1 MKSLTILAVISLINA
16 ATCKWLEFD
25 DVGYSS
31 NHQLDL
37 SGGVNTDQ
45 YTYTAPSAVAVVKSS
60 AQRWQNSNYY
70 YLSNLF
76 DTSLYYRTHD
86 NTHHH
91 SYWLGSCSSNNVE
104 TIKIK
109 FREPQDLSHIIV
121 SARTLLS
128 DRYSWY
134 AIDAYHDATD
144 FDNNQVTEAVHITQM
159 INTNTDY
166 FGQVHVHSIKSKY
179 ELLVFYI
186 TKPSTYCALNEIK
199 IFARDPT
206 YAPTGC
212 PTNLPTKTPTK
223 YPSSKPTQIPTN
235 TPTGYP
241 TLIPTDLPTKMP
253 TKHPSP
259 DPTQIPTDTPTKNP
273 STLPSKTPTK
283 YPSPNP
289 TQIPTDIP
297 TMIPSFKP
305 SEIPT
310 NSPTQIQTTIPN
322 KQPSS
327 NPTQIPTI
335 APTGQPTLLPTNSP
349 TTVLTTVNSN
359 QSPNPTKRTIETTTE
374 YVSDIPT
381 TKSTAEPTISSTFTD
396 KDAPGSF
403 EWVKKNVMAIVI
415 GVIALLFMIICIL
428 VIIVC
433 GLMKLFKT
441 SNVNNKLE
449 MVRTERSRLRT
460 SHVEGFNGATA
471 LTG

>member
-1 MKSLTILAVISLINA
+1 MKL
-16 ATCKWLEFD
+16 
-25 DVGYSS
+25 
-31 NHQLDL
+31 
-37 SGGVNTDQ
+37 
-45 YTYTAPSAVAVVKSS
+45 
-60 AQRWQNSNYY
+60 
-70 YLSNLF
+70 
-76 DTSLYYRTHD
+76 
-86 NTHHH
+86 
-91 SYWLGSCSSNNVE
+91 
-104 TIKIK
+104 K
-109 FREPQDLSHIIV
+109 FLHGIQHMLPQDVQPIYLPKRLQNIHHPNPLKSQQI
-121 SARTLLS
+121 LQ
-128 DRYSWY
+128 
-134 AIDAYHDATD
+134 
-144 FDNNQVTEAVHITQM
+144 QV
-159 INTNTDY
+159 
-166 FGQVHVHSIKSKY
+166 
-179 ELLVFYI
+179 
-186 TKPSTYCALNEIK
+186 
-199 IFARDPT
+199 
-206 YAPTGC
+206 
-212 PTNLPTKTPTK
+212 
-223 YPSSKPTQIPTN
+223 
-235 TPTGYP
+235 TGYP

-259 DPTQIPTDTPTKNP
+259 DPTQIPTDISTGHPTKHSSTNPTQIPTDTPTKNP

-471 LTG
+471 LTGYHLATQAPIDDMDISEFESEQQCIVDGDSDMEVFAA